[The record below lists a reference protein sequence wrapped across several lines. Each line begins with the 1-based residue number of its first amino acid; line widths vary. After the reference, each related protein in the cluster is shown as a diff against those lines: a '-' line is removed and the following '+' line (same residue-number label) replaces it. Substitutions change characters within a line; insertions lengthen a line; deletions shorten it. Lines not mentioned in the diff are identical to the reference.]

1 MNSNS
6 DLKVLAIGLDAAEPS
21 LIQQLMKDGSMPGL
35 AALASEGCWFRVE
48 APAHIGSGSVWPT
61 FITGTPPTEHGRYS
75 EWIWR
80 PEKMSLERYHG
91 RDLDPFWKRLD
102 ERGIAVGVL
111 DVPFATPVGLKS
123 GFEVAEWWSHD
134 SVLEK
139 TQSGPEKISEL
150 LKQAPV
156 HPLSLKRQGAVKPD
170 DREALRQLTEDSK
183 EGVRRR
189 GTLVQHLIDHTRP
202 ALALIVFPETHHTG
216 HQMWH
221 TVAFDHPLYRSKNF
235 FSSEPLL
242 QDVYGEVD
250 RQITKLAAKAGQDAI
265 VMVFSLHGMK
275 SGRGSPVFLQQ
286 VLCMR
291 GFSQISSWSSQSWS
305 ERRWSIL
312 AGLKKRSPQFVRNL
326 YYRTTPESA
335 IQQVARPTMLP
346 VYDWQK
352 TRAFS
357 LPTDQYGWI
366 RINLQGREANGS
378 VPLDSYCELRNELEA
393 MLRQLENSDGQP
405 LVREVIRT
413 AANDVMALHHR
424 IPDLVVHWH
433 DAAFSSRFR
442 IDNTHFE
449 SPPTGIKTGQHAL
462 DGFCVMKGGPGDLGT
477 SIKAQDMG
485 RLITELLI

>member
-1 MNSNS
+1 MSSND

-35 AALASEGCWFRVE
+35 ATLASEGRWFRVA
-48 APAHIGSGSVWPT
+48 APAHIGSGCVWPT

-80 PEKMSLERYHG
+80 PEEMSLERYHG

-102 ERGIAVGVL
+102 EKGIAVGVL

-123 GFEVAEWWSHD
+123 GFEVSEWWSHD
-134 SVLEK
+134 SVLES
-139 TQSGPEKISEL
+139 TQSGPEKIDAL
-150 LKQAPV
+150 LKDIPA
-156 HPLSLKRQGAVKPD
+156 HPLSLKRQGAVKPND
-170 DREALRQLTEDSK
+170 PPALRQLTKDSN

-189 GTLVQHLIDHTRP
+189 GALVQHLIDHTLP

-221 TVAFDHPLYRSKNF
+221 TVASEHPLYRSQNL

-242 QDVYGEVD
+242 REVYREID
-250 RQITKLAAKAGQDAI
+250 FQITNLAAKAGDAV

-275 SGRGSPVFLQQ
+275 AGLGSPVFLQQ

-305 ERRWSIL
+305 ERRWSML
-312 AGLKKRSPQFVRNL
+312 AGLKKRSPKLVKNL
-326 YYRTTPESA
+326 YYKLTPQLA

-366 RINLQGREANGS
+366 RINLKGREAKGS
-378 VPLDSYCELRNELEA
+378 VPPASYCETLDELEE
-393 MLRQLENSDGQP
+393 MLTQLKNSEGEL
-405 LVREVIRT
+405 LVRDVVRT
-413 AANDVMALHHR
+413 LANDVMALHHR
-424 IPDLVVHWH
+424 IPDLVVHWS
-433 DAAFSSRFR
+433 DAAFSSRLR
-442 IDNTHFE
+442 IDNTPFE
-449 SPPTGIKTGQHAL
+449 SQPAGIKTGQHAL
-462 DGFCVMKGGPGDLGT
+462 DGFCVMRGGPNDLGT
-477 SIKAQDMG
+477 SMQAQDMG
-485 RLITELLI
+485 RLITQMLM